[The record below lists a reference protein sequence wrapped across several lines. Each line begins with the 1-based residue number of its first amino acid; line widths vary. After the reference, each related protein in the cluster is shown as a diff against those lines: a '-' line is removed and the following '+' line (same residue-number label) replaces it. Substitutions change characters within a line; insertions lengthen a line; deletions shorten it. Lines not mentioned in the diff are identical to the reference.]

1 MYVHKGLVIWH
12 IVLSSLILSIEIS
25 YTTYLF
31 VKVDDVSQ
39 DCKVGNND
47 NFQGYIVEEKDSFD
61 FRLCIS
67 DMWETSTFYF
77 ILSNFL

>member
-1 MYVHKGLVIWH
+1 MYVRIGLVIWH
-12 IVLSSLILSIEIS
+12 IVLSSLILSIEK
-25 YTTYLF
+25 YF
-31 VKVDDVSQ
+31 VIVDDVSQ

-67 DMWETSTFYF
+67 DMWEKAIF
-77 ILSNFL
+77 ISF